1 MPQMAGFPSLPC
13 CWKAL
18 QALDQDTEKK
28 QEEAQV
34 PAQDSCE
41 VYGAY
46 VNIYIYTHT
55 YVHMLY
61 TFSECICIYIYI
73 HIDEVFAPTYSTLF
87 VVE

>member
-1 MPQMAGFPSLPC
+1 MQMPRFFPYIDSPNGRISERFPS

-46 VNIYIYTHT
+46 
-55 YVHMLY
+55 
-61 TFSECICIYIYI
+61 IYIYI
-73 HIDEVFAPTYSTLF
+73 CVRMLYTI
-87 VVE
+87 

>member
-46 VNIYIYTHT
+46 IYIYIHT

-61 TFSECICIYIYI
+61 TFSECICIYIY
-73 HIDEVFAPTYSTLF
+73 
-87 VVE
+87 

>member
-46 VNIYIYTHT
+46 VYIYIYIHMYTCYIHLVSV
-55 YVHMLY
+55 YV
-61 TFSECICIYIYI
+61 YIYI